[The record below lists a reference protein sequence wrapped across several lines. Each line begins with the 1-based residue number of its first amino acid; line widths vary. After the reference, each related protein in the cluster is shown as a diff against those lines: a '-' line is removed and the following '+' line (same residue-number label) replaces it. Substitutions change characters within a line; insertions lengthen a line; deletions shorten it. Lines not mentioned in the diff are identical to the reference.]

1 MSTQAHQKLALLQEG
16 IASALSGDK
25 VAARRLLEQ
34 VTTSHPENELAWLW
48 LASVCLEPME
58 TIRCWRRV
66 LKLNPTQEHAI
77 TGLRRLLL
85 QEGIAAAKSGRKEEA
100 RELLIEL
107 SQIDNNSEVALLW
120 LATVAKDAEE
130 AQHYTERVLELN
142 PNNER
147 ARGWLEKLQGNNQQ
161 AAAAS
166 ASAEAMHTHH
176 PTRNS
181 TQPIRVISSSGWSC
195 PLCGAETIKTVSR
208 CPKCRAVVSLTNV
221 DELLNNTELNVPL
234 IREAVRRL
242 EDQADLAKENIDYF
256 TLYNLG
262 IGCLNLNRLEE
273 GAKYLR
279 AASNIKLKDERLKT
293 QVESLL
299 HRVHQAVNGASAAL
313 NGTDEMSTG
322 TAAAAAET
330 VTETVGAHTILVVDD
345 SPTIRK
351 LVSMTLEKYGHRV
364 LTAGNGLDAVNKLK
378 EVVPD
383 LILSDITMPH
393 MDGYQLCKAIRG
405 NAVTKKVPVIMLSGK
420 DGIFD
425 KLRGRMVGATAY
437 ITKPFDAESLL
448 QLIDMHC
455 QQER

>member
-48 LASVCLEPME
+48 LASVCIEPME

-85 QEGIAAAKSGRKEEA
+85 QEGISAAKSGRKEEA

-130 AQHYTERVLELN
+130 AQHYTERVLEIN

-147 ARGWLEKLQGNNQQ
+147 AQAWLEKLQGTP

-166 ASAEAMHTHH
+166 NEALHAPHSSK
-176 PTRNS
+176 NS
-181 TQPIRVISSSGWSC
+181 SQPIRVISSSGWSC

-242 EDQADLAKENIDYF
+242 EDQADQAKENVDYF

-279 AASNIKLKDERLKT
+279 AASNIKLKDERLRT

-299 HRVHQAVNGASAAL
+299 HRVHQTVNGASAAL
-313 NGTDEMSTG
+313 NGTDE
-322 TAAAAAET
+322 AATTTDTSVTET

-405 NAVTKKVPVIMLSGK
+405 NAITKKVPVIMLSGK

-437 ITKPFDAESLL
+437 ITKPFDADSLL